1 MISDIGHDIRTPLTV
16 VQGYLLTV
24 INDLENSKSKNI
36 EYLKRC
42 FESSVEMEQLLQ
54 QLSDYNRMF
63 RVDYKLNK
71 ELVDFTEFVKN
82 ILADQYHYI
91 EVNKNILRV
100 EVDEEERNI
109 FIDKREMRRAL

>member
-1 MISDIGHDIRTPLTV
+1 
-16 VQGYLLTV
+16 
-24 INDLENSKSKNI
+24 
-36 EYLKRC
+36 
-42 FESSVEMEQLLQ
+42 MEQLLQ
-54 QLSDYNRMF
+54 LLSDYNRMF

-100 EVDEEERNI
+100 EFDEE
-109 FIDKREMRRAL
+109 